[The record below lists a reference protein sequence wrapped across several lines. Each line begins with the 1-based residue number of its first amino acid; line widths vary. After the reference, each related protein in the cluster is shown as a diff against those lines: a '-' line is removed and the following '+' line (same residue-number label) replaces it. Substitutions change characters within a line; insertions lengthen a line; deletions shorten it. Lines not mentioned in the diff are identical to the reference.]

1 MIDNE
6 EWTEVEAPSSEKE
19 EKVEFEVEK
28 EEEAT
33 PDSEPQVEAKTEV
46 EKEPKPESEQKA
58 EDPQELDGIETK
70 GAQKRIRQLVGQRKE
85 RDSQIAKLIQQ
96 NEALNTRLT
105 TREQEFH
112 NISKLNLDANEKQI
126 TDKLELARAAYAT
139 AHEEGNSEK
148 ILKAQEF
155 LNDAQNDLKTLNV
168 TKAQFKDVAPQAQPQ
183 QPQYTQEQLQQLQQ
197 QQQQSQVDPLAA
209 EWSQKAE
216 NKWFGQDRV
225 MTAAALALDA
235 DLKEQ
240 GFDPSDPDFYNEID
254 SRLKTEF
261 PHKFA
266 TKESVQEQPSQPA
279 QVVAG
284 ASRSTPSSN
293 KKVKLT
299 KEDVR
304 LANNWGIPLEQYAAE
319 KLKVQ
324 NADGEYTAIKL

>member
-1 MIDNE
+1 MVDNE
-6 EWTEVEAPSSEKE
+6 EWTEVETTTPNKE
-19 EKVEFEVEK
+19 ENKVEFEVEEEEKPEVQAKVETEQK
-28 EEEAT
+28 EEVQAQPE
-33 PDSEPQVEAKTEV
+33 TEV
-46 EKEPKPESEQKA
+46 QKVEDSKELE
-58 EDPQELDGIETK
+58 GIETK
-70 GAQKRIRQLVGQRKE
+70 GAQKRIRQLIKQRKD
-85 RDSQIAKLIQQ
+85 RDDQIATLIKQ
-96 NEALNTRLT
+96 NETLNTRLT
-105 TREQEFH
+105 SREQEFH

-126 TDKLELARAAYAT
+126 TDKLELARAAYSS
-139 AHEEGNSEK
+139 AHEEGDSGK

-155 LNDAQNDLKTLNV
+155 LNEAQTDLKTLNA
-168 TKAQFKDVAPQAQPQ
+168 TKAQFKDVPQPQKQEQVQTQPQPQ
-183 QPQYTQEQLQQLQQ
+183 QPE
-197 QQQQSQVDPLAA
+197 VDPLAV
-209 EWSQKAE
+209 EWSQKNE
-216 NKWFGQDRV
+216 WFGKDRV

-254 SRLKTEF
+254 GRLKTEF

-266 TKESVQEQPSQPA
+266 ATESVQEQPSQPA

-304 LANNWGIPLEQYAAE
+304 LAQNWGIPLEQYAAE